1 MRESRE
7 KRTPLFWVAFDPEAL
22 ASGRVMITGPDVR
35 HIRKALRLAPGDLVR
50 VSNERGQRYLA
61 RIEGFGEGGGVA
73 VALLEKLEEQPEM
86 AVRIVLGQGL
96 PKGDKM
102 DFIVQKSTELGVATL
117 VPLLTQRS
125 ILRSLTPDRGSGK
138 VARWRRIALEAA
150 KQSQRPDLPHVSEI
164 LDLPSFCGVYRGADL
179 KLILWEEE
187 RDRRLREALGEELRE
202 RKPPVEIV
210 ALAGPEGGFAPEEMK
225 EAARWGFESV
235 SLGPR
240 ILRAETAPLALL
252 TLLLYHLGELG

>member
-1 MRESRE
+1 
-7 KRTPLFWVAFDPEAL
+7 
-22 ASGRVMITGPDVR
+22 MITGPDVR
-35 HIRKALRLAPGDLVR
+35 HIRRALRLVPGDLVR
-50 VSNERGQRYLA
+50 VSNEKGERYLA
-61 RIEGFGEGGGVA
+61 RIEGFLEGGGVA
-73 VALLEKLEEQPEM
+73 VALLERLADQPRP

-102 DFIVQKSTELGVATL
+102 DLIVQKSTELGVSTL

-150 KQSQRPDLPHVSEI
+150 KQSERSDLPQVSEI
-164 LDLPSFCGVYRGADL
+164 LDLPSFYAAYRGADL

-187 RDRRLREALGEELRE
+187 RDRMLREALGKGLRE
-202 RKPPVEIV
+202 WKAPLEIA
-210 ALAGPEGGFAPEEMK
+210 ALAGPEGGFAPEEVE
-225 EAARWGFESV
+225 EALRWGFEAV

-240 ILRAETAPLALL
+240 ILRAETTPLALL